1 MLGLSTPNYCRQCG
15 AALKPNSQFCPV
27 CGKAVTHVTPPQ
39 NGQVVTQTTTRR
51 SSGIGIAIVVV
62 LILLVLIV
70 PVFPRDRVVY
80 VDGFTQT
87 VTAPSS
93 YNTAIQTFT
102 TPTKM
107 QVSVYQ
113 GSLQYIP
120 AQYYS
125 VFYDYPNYYYN
136 YYPYSYPYR
145 YYSCSY
151 YYCPF
156 YSYSYPINYGYSYA
170 TTVIIQPSDNI
181 VRVQQSPES
190 NGYGVRLNLTHYD
203 GTSITYAYVIQ
214 QNLSQ
219 TGTTIVQ
226 GVATNTNTITNSI
239 VNPVPATVPC
249 RQCVP
254 QHVTDHVSILQLIL
268 GF

>member
-1 MLGLSTPNYCRQCG
+1 M
-15 AALKPNSQFCPV
+15 
-27 CGKAVTHVTPPQ
+27 
-39 NGQVVTQTTTRR
+39 
-51 SSGIGIAIVVV
+51 

-80 VDGFTQT
+80 VDGVTQA
-87 VTAPSS
+87 VTMSTA

-102 TPTKM
+102 TPT
-107 QVSVYQ
+107 QILVNVYQ

-151 YYCPF
+151 YYCPS
-156 YSYSYPINYGYSYA
+156 YSYSYPFNYGYTYA
-170 TTVIIQPSDNI
+170 TTVTIQPSDNI
-181 VRVQQSPES
+181 IRVQQSPES
-190 NGYGVRLNLTHYD
+190 NGYGVTLNLTRYD
-203 GTSITYAYVIQ
+203 GTTTTYAHVIQ

-219 TGTTIVQ
+219 TGTTTIQ
-226 GVATNTNTITNSI
+226 IVATKTNTITKST
-239 VNPVPATVPC
+239 VNPVTSAVAC
-249 RQCVP
+249 QQCIL
-254 QHVTDHVSILQLIL
+254 QHVTDHVSLLQLIL